1 MAKRAPTSDYEEE
14 ERNREAELEG
24 GRMPFLSHLVELRDR
39 VRNAAICFV
48 VAFLVCWYFADDIF
62 TWLRQPLEDI
72 WMQHTGPALAAIAA
86 RDAPYNTSLAAINAS
101 LAPYHVHFPLGAV
114 QPPLDWGPFKLIYTG
129 LTQPFWVN
137 MSVALWA
144 GIFVASPFIFYQLWR
159 FIAPGLYKRERRVT
173 IAFAVFS
180 AVFFVAGALFCFEL
194 ALPRLYD
201 FFLGYNSRTLQ
212 SLPSIQEYL
221 DITRDSMLAFG
232 AIFEMPL
239 LIYFLAM
246 IGLVTHRSLWKFSR
260 WFIVLAFIIGA
271 VLTPGPDVVSQF
283 TMALPMIALYNISI
297 VFAWRVTVKR
307 ERAEAGQRAR
317 EDVSAKKKRKII
329 EEDEEDDDDDEGEA
343 ASG

>member
-1 MAKRAPTSDYEEE
+1 MAKWAPTSDEGDDEEP
-14 ERNREAELEG
+14 NREAELEG
-24 GRMPFLSHLVELRDR
+24 GRMPFFSHLAELRDR

-48 VAFLVCWYFADDIF
+48 LAFLGCWYFADDIF
-62 TWLRQPLEDI
+62 AWLRQPLEDI
-72 WMQHTGPALAAIAA
+72 WIKHTGPLLAATNAELA
-86 RDAPYNTSLAAINAS
+86 RQ
-101 LAPYHVHFPLGAV
+101 GK
-114 QPPLDWGPFKLIYTG
+114 PPDLDWGPFKLIYTG

-159 FIAPGLYKRERRVT
+159 FIAPGLYKRERNVT
-173 IAFAVFS
+173 IVFAIFS

-194 ALPRLYD
+194 ALPRLYE

-246 IGLVTHRSLWKFSR
+246 VGLVTHRSLWKFSR
-260 WFIVLAFIIGA
+260 WFIVLAFVIGA
-271 VLTPGPDVVSQF
+271 ILTPGPDVVSQF

-297 VFAWRVTVKR
+297 LFAWRVTVKR
-307 ERAEAGQRAR
+307 ERAEAAQRAK
-317 EDVSAKKKRKII
+317 DAASTKKARR
-329 EEDEEDDDDDEGEA
+329 DDDDDDDDDDGDG
-343 ASG
+343 ASD